1 MYKKLMRVTR
11 LFALMYFA
19 CLGGTLHICA
29 QHSTSCGYSAK
40 NWRSLSVLASP
51 TSSKSMF
58 ILQPEGYKKIAQYKA
73 LPMHFPAVPTGAIEV
88 YSPVFLPH
96 WSSADL
102 PVFCRI
108 EHEVGKIMPIM
119 IKFRL
124 GSVEYVDWLEGKYSK
139 Q

>member
-11 LFALMYFA
+11 LFALIYFA

-29 QHSTSCGYSAK
+29 QHSASCGYSTQ
-40 NWRSLSVLASP
+40 NWRSLSALASS
-51 TSSKSMF
+51 TSSKSLF
-58 ILQPEGYKKIAQYKA
+58 ILQPNGHHKSIQYKA
-73 LPMHFPAVPTGAIEV
+73 LSLRFPAVPQGVNEV
-88 YSPVFLPH
+88 NSPVFLPR

-108 EHEVGKIMPIM
+108 EHEVAKIMPIM

-124 GSVEYVDWLEGKYSK
+124 GSVEYVDWLEGK
-139 Q
+139 

>member
-1 MYKKLMRVTR
+1 MLPITR
-11 LFALMYFA
+11 LFALIYFA

-29 QHSTSCGYSAK
+29 QRSTSCGAAAR
-40 NWRSLSVLASP
+40 NWRALSVLASP
-51 TSSKSMF
+51 PSSKTMF
-58 ILQPEGYKKIAQYKA
+58 ILQPEGYKKNAQYKA
-73 LPMHFPAVPTGAIEV
+73 LPVRFPAVPTGAAEV

-96 WSSADL
+96 WSSSDL